1 MRQSPHPILAL
12 AAVAALALSLSTTAQ
27 AQSQAASAPGSKM
40 PSTSGAGMGTGMG
53 MGMGKGDTHGADQ
66 MHKAMTS
73 GMDSMKMMKTTGDTD
88 RDFAMLMKMHHEQA
102 VDMAKTE
109 IAHGKSAELK
119 AMSRKI
125 IAAQQKE
132 IAQLDKWLAAR
143 K

>member
-12 AAVAALALSLSTTAQ
+12 AAVAALALSLSTTTQ
-27 AQSQAASAPGSKM
+27 AQSQAASSPSSKM
-40 PSTSGAGMGTGMG
+40 PSISGAGMGAG

-73 GMDSMKMMKTTGDTD
+73 GMDSMKMMKSTGDTD

-102 VDMAKTE
+102 VEMAKTE

>member
-27 AQSQAASAPGSKM
+27 AQSQAASSPGSKM
-40 PSTSGAGMGTGMG
+40 PSTSGAGMGTG

-102 VDMAKTE
+102 VEMAKTE

-125 IAAQQKE
+125 VAAQQKE
-132 IAQLDKWLAAR
+132 IAQFDKWLAAR